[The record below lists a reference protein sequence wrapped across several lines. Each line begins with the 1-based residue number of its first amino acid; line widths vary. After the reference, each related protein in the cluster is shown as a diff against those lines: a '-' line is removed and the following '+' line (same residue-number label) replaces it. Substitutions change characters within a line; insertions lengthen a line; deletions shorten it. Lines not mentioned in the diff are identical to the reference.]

1 MGGIFARRGIRSH
14 RSGPEFRELPSRLDR
29 LSFFVPGQLLQDGF
43 RMASRVSGRLTEQD
57 RGLASR
63 VDRDLP
69 GFRQANLLL
78 KRVARGTAVRAG
90 VRHRPR
96 LRDKAADVAFDL
108 RNDVDRIDSRHHGR
122 FLGARSG
129 DAFQSRELILLV
141 AAKLFE
147 RDLDAHFRYRDVG
160 EVVERK
166 AFDERPESPG
176 EGVRFLPTFGGQV
189 PGHPRKPCRP
199 PDTRERISRFGTG
212 TMPTGEGIQMPQP
225 NCFFAVSDI
234 ISGVHGGSQT
244 MSTFASLTPG
254 NCSSFLLTSWWMYAD
269 AGQPGAVSVILTP
282 TLPSAGFRSM
292 L

>member
-14 RSGPEFRELPSRLDR
+14 RSGPEFRELPSCLDR

-63 VDRDLP
+63 VGRDLP
-69 GFRQANLLL
+69 GFRQAYLLL

-96 LRDKAADVAFDL
+96 LCDKAADVAFDL

-160 EVVERK
+160 QVVERQ
-166 AFDERPESPG
+166 ALDERPESPC

-189 PGHPRKPCRP
+189 PGHPPETLQTAGYGAENIKIWYWC
-199 PDTRERISRFGTG
+199 SRHRDRA
-212 TMPTGEGIQMPQP
+212 QMPQP

-234 ISGVHGGSQT
+234 ISGVQGGSQT
-244 MSTFASLTPG
+244 MFTVASLTP
-254 NCSSFLLTSWWMYAD
+254 
-269 AGQPGAVSVILTP
+269 
-282 TLPSAGFRSM
+282 
-292 L
+292 